1 LSEQERQDKEIE
13 KLKQMASI
21 YLFIYVENC
30 KSLIDTLASHG
41 KYAKAALLDILGK
54 IDNDHELKVYAL
66 KKLESLS

>member
-1 LSEQERQDKEIE
+1 LSKQKRQDKEIE
-13 KLKQMASI
+13 KLKQMAGI

-54 IDNDHELKVYAL
+54 IDNDHQLKAYAL